1 MRTPILTS
9 TLVAALALGLLPA
22 AGSEPWPQDPPNTR
36 FTPAFDGQTR
46 APMAISGVVPVVETF
61 ATGLQNPWGIARLP
75 GGGYLVTER
84 PGRLRV
90 VAADGRVGPP
100 VAGVPRVLA
109 ERQGGLLD
117 VALDPDFARTR
128 VLYLSYSKPLA
139 GGLSATAVARG
150 ILSEDGT
157 ALTDVRD
164 IFEQT
169 PPSPTPLHYGSRIVP
184 APDGTLFV
192 TLGERSSNRERVL
205 AQDNRTTYGKVV
217 RIGTDGAIPP
227 DNPFAGG
234 AGNPAIWSFGHRNPQ
249 GAALDGQ
256 GNLWTVE
263 HGPRGGDEL
272 NRVEPARNYGWP
284 VISYGINYGGTSVGE
299 GIAVRTGMEQPV
311 YYWDPVIAPGGMLF
325 YDAAMFPEWRGDLLI
340 ASLNPGGLVRLSL
353 EGDRVTGEERFLEA
367 EDRIRDVEVAPDG
380 SLLLLVDA
388 PRGVILR
395 LSR

>member
-1 MRTPILTS
+1 MRILA
-9 TLVAALALGLLPA
+9 TLLIAVAVPA
-22 AGSEPWPQDPPNTR
+22 TASEPWPQDDPNTR
-36 FTPAFDGQTR
+36 LEPAFAGQTR
-46 APMAISGVVPVVETF
+46 APAALSGVEPVTSTF
-61 ATGLQNPWGIARLP
+61 AEGLENPWGIAALP
-75 GGGYLVTER
+75 DGGYLVTER

-90 VAADGRVGPP
+90 VDAQGRVGEL
-100 VAGVPRVLA
+100 VTGVPAVLA

-117 VALDPDFARTR
+117 VALDRDFAVNRI
-128 VLYLSYSKPLA
+128 VYLSYSKPLP

-150 ILSEDGT
+150 VLSPDGA
-157 ALTDVRD
+157 ALTEVQD

-169 PPSPTPLHYGSRIVP
+169 PPSPTPMHYGSRIVP

-205 AQDNRTTYGKVV
+205 AQDTRTTYGKVV
-217 RIGTDGAIPP
+217 RIGTDGSIPA
-227 DNPFAGG
+227 DNPSIDG
-234 AGNPAIWSFGHRNPQ
+234 GNPAIWSFGHRNPQ

-256 GNLWTVE
+256 GNLWAVE

-272 NRVEPARNYGWP
+272 NRVEPGRNYGWP
-284 VISYGINYGGTSVGE
+284 VITYGINYGGTDVGD
-299 GIAVRTGMEQPV
+299 GIAAQDGMEQPV

-325 YDAAMFPEWRGDLLI
+325 YDGAMFPEWQGDALI
-340 ASLNPGGLVRLSL
+340 ASLNPGGLVRLDVES
-353 EGDRVTGEERFLEA
+353 GRVVGEERFLEFQ
-367 EDRIRDVEVAPDG
+367 DRIRDVEMAPDG

>member
-1 MRTPILTS
+1 MRIL
-9 TLVAALALGLLPA
+9 AALLIAAAVPA
-22 AGSEPWPQDPPNTR
+22 SASEPWPQDDPNTR
-36 FTPAFDGQTR
+36 LQPAFAGQTR
-46 APMAISGVVPVVETF
+46 APAALSGVAPVVETF
-61 ATGLQNPWGIARLP
+61 AEGLENPWGIAALP
-75 GGGYLVTER
+75 DGGYLVTER

-90 VAADGRVGPP
+90 VSASGEVGPP
-100 VAGVPRVLA
+100 VAGVPQVLA

-117 VALDPDFARTR
+117 VALDRDFGANR
-128 VLYLSYSKPLA
+128 VVYLSYAKPLP

-150 ILSEDGT
+150 VLSADGT
-157 ALTDVRD
+157 ALTDVQD

-169 PPSPTPLHYGSRIVP
+169 PPSPTPMHYGSRIVL

-217 RIGTDGAIPP
+217 RIGTDGSIPA
-227 DNPFAGG
+227 DNPLAGG

-256 GNLWTVE
+256 GTLWAVE

-272 NRVEPARNYGWP
+272 NRVEPGRNYGWP
-284 VISYGINYGGTSVGE
+284 VITYGINYGGTSVGD
-299 GIAVRTGMEQPV
+299 GIAVQDGMEQPV

-325 YDAAMFPEWRGDLLI
+325 YDGAMFPEWRGDALI
-340 ASLNPGGLVRLSL
+340 ASLNPGGLVRLAMD
-353 EGDRVTGEERFLEA
+353 GNRVTGEERFLEFQ
-367 EDRIRDVEVAPDG
+367 DRIRDVEQAPDG

-388 PRGVILR
+388 PSGVILR